1 MTPFCIASSSVSHSL
16 IETGIL
22 WSLSLTKKPESMAGA
37 SERGRAGERGLWRRF
52 RALLDHE
59 NAVVEVQRVGC
70 PGEFVGR
77 QNRVIARVPA
87 VEPVDQRLAVFKKGS
102 FAAIHAVGL
111 DVRVELLE
119 RRDLLRHRVS
129 AVVDQDVDMRHA
141 PAHLGK
147 EPAVALVADEYRR
160 GFILEAAAA
169 RIDVDAHDAGPR
181 TEIVVPHLQ
190 GSSVEDA
197 DFHDDRRAAP
207 ESGEVPVV
215 DLEVVVPLVYQAPRI
230 VEEVLGE
237 RIFPGQLRFRSRR
250 CPLFRR
256 QLTQHIR
263 EEPAQ
268 HSTRIPRHEDET
280 FKKVDVLLVLEQR
293 PVEGRDNG
301 LAVPAPERLGRD
313 VLGEQELQPVEEL
326 GGRGLFLQARDFAH
340 LEERFERFAQE
351 RLLQPGEVHPDD
363 FLHRFLVGK
372 ADVVE
377 EAAPQEGV
385 GQLLFVVRGDEH
397 DRALLGFDQLLRL
410 VDEELHAVELAQQVV
425 RKLDVGLVDLVDEEH
440 DRRLGGEGLPQHSA
454 HYVVA
459 DLVHARVA
467 ELGVAQAA
475 HRVVLVQAL
484 LRLGGG
490 LDVPFEQRQPERLR
504 HFHREHGLAGPG
516 LAFYQQRALQRN
528 GRVDRERQVV
538 GGNVG
543 GGSVEAHLSNPVSG
557 KRPFY
562 TLSLL
567 AASAR
572 LLQNR
577 PVRPAILV
585 LLAAACAPAQARTTV
600 AIDVGHFLE
609 EPGATS
615 ARGRTELEFNREL
628 ALEIESAARGRGL
641 GTMLIGSDGFMS
653 KLAGRTAAAAGAAFF
668 LSVHHDSV
676 PPHFLETWEYDR
688 VERLFSDRYAGFSL
702 FVSRKSAFVRPS
714 LACASAIG
722 EAVRRAGFSPSLYHA
737 DPIPAVSKPFADRTN
752 GVHYYDNLV
761 VLKTARA
768 PAVLLEAGVIVN
780 RGEELKVQSEDVRRR
795 IAAAVAEGLE
805 RCLVRKN
812 AARRSLIPG

>member
-1 MTPFCIASSSVSHSL
+1 MTPFCIASSSVNHSL

-22 WSLSLTKKPESMAGA
+22 WSLSLTKKPESMAGS

-52 RALLDHE
+52 RALLDDE

-87 VEPVDQRLAVFKKGS
+87 VEPVDQRLAVFEESS
-102 FAAIHAVGL
+102 FAAMPAAEFRHERGVNVFAEVDAVGL
-111 DVRVELLE
+111 DVGVKLLE
-119 RRDLLRHRVS
+119 GGDLLRHLVS

-141 PAHLGK
+141 AAHLGK
-147 EPAVALVADEYRR
+147 EPAVALVADEYGR

-169 RIDVDAHDAGPR
+169 RVDVDPHDAGPR

-190 GSSVEDA
+190 RSSVEDA

-215 DLEVVVPLVYQAPRI
+215 DVEVVVPLVYQPPRI

-237 RIFPGQLRFRSRR
+237 R
-250 CPLFRR
+250 
-256 QLTQHIR
+256 
-263 EEPAQ
+263 
-268 HSTRIPRHEDET
+268 
-280 FKKVDVLLVLEQR
+280 
-293 PVEGRDNG
+293 
-301 LAVPAPERLGRD
+301 
-313 VLGEQELQPVEEL
+313 ELQPVEEL

-351 RLLQPGEVHPDD
+351 RLLQSREMHPDD
-363 FLHRFLVGK
+363 FLHRLLVGE
-372 ADVVE
+372 ADVME

-410 VDEELHAVELAQQVV
+410 VDEELHAVELAQEVV

-440 DRRLGGEGLPQHSA
+440 DRRLGGERLPQHSA

-490 LDVPFEQRQPERLR
+490 LDVPFEQRQRERLR

-557 KRPFY
+557 KRSFY
-562 TLSLL
+562 TLRVL

-641 GTMLIGSDGFMS
+641 ETMLIGSDGFMS

-676 PPHFLETWEYDR
+676 QPHFLETWEYDR

-722 EAVRRAGFSPSLYHA
+722 EAMRRAGFSPSLYHA
-737 DPIPAVSKPFADRTN
+737 DPIPGESKPFADRTN
-752 GVHYYDNLV
+752 GVHYYDNLI
-761 VLKTARA
+761 VLKTART
-768 PAVLLEAGVIVN
+768 PAVLIEAGVIVN
-780 RGEELKVQSEDVRRR
+780 RDEETRVQSEDVRKR

-805 RCLVRKN
+805 RCLGRGSVR
-812 AARRSLIPG
+812 AAH

>member
-1 MTPFCIASSSVSHSL
+1 MTSFCIASSSVNHSL

-37 SERGRAGERGLWRRF
+37 SERGRAGQRDLWRRF

-59 NAVVEVQRVGC
+59 NAVVEVQRVGRQ
-70 PGEFVGR
+70 GEFVGR

-87 VEPVDQRLAVFKKGS
+87 VEPVDQRLAVFEKGS
-102 FAAIHAVGL
+102 FAAMPAAEFRHERGVNVFAEVDAVGL
-111 DVRVELLE
+111 DVGVKLLE
-119 RRDLLRHRVS
+119 GGDLLRHLVS

-141 PAHLGK
+141 PAHLGE

-280 FKKVDVLLVLEQR
+280 FKKVDVLLVLEQC

-301 LAVPAPERLGRD
+301 LAVLAAERLGRD

-351 RLLQPGEVHPDD
+351 RLLQSREMHPDD
-363 FLHRFLVGK
+363 FLHRLLVGE
-372 ADVVE
+372 ADVME

-410 VDEELHAVELAQQVV
+410 VDEELHAVELAQEVV

-440 DRRLGGEGLPQHSA
+440 DRRLGGERLPQHSA

-504 HFHREHGLAGPG
+504 HFHGEHGLAGPG
-516 LAFYQQRALQRN
+516 LAFYQQRALQHN

-543 GGSVEAHLSNPVSG
+543 GGSVEAHLSTSASG
-557 KRPFY
+557 KRAFY
-562 TLSLL
+562 TL
-567 AASAR
+567 R
-572 LLQNR
+572 LL
-577 PVRPAILV
+577 
-585 LLAAACAPAQARTTV
+585 
-600 AIDVGHFLE
+600 
-609 EPGATS
+609 
-615 ARGRTELEFNREL
+615 
-628 ALEIESAARGRGL
+628 
-641 GTMLIGSDGFMS
+641 
-653 KLAGRTAAAAGAAFF
+653 AAAAGAAFF

-676 PPHFLETWEYDR
+676 QPHFLETWEYDG

-722 EAVRRAGFSPSLYHA
+722 EAMRGAGFSPSLYHA
-737 DPIPAVSKPFADRTN
+737 DPIPGESKPFADRTN

-780 RGEELKVQSEDVRRR
+780 RDEEQKVRSEDVRKR

-812 AARRSLIPG
+812 AAAAR